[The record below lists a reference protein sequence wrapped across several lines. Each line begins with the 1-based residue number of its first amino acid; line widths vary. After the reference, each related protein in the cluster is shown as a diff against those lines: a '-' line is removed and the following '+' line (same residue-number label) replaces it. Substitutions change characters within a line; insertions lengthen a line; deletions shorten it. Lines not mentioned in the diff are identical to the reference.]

1 MKSILAKV
9 SALAV
14 ASGMMMSSQAQAG
27 TNTLCVFD
35 ILGTQGSVFSMMQ
48 DYKLQAA
55 KWGDTLVLKPY
66 TDERIAA
73 EDFKAGQC
81 DGVVLTGLRARQF
94 DSFTGSIDS
103 VGAVVS
109 YDQLRE
115 AIDYLAKPSMA
126 KYMVKN
132 GFEVAGI
139 SPMGAAYL
147 FVNDRSINN
156 VSKLAGKR
164 IGVLDY
170 DKAQAKLVQQVG
182 AQPVASD
189 ITNFAGKFNNG
200 SVDIVAAPAVAFKPL
215 ELYKGLGTRGAIP
228 NFPLAQLTVQIVIR
242 PEKFPANFGQKSRE
256 YVASRYDS
264 SLALIKRAEAGI
276 DPKYW
281 MELPAADKQ
290 KYIAMLRQSRIALT
304 KDGIYDKQS
313 MHFLK
318 VLRCHDTPSAA
329 ECSENLE

>member
-66 TDERIAA
+66 TDERITA

-103 VGAVVS
+103 VGAVAS

-264 SLALIKRAEAGI
+264 SLTLIKRAEAGI